1 VSQLSVPHPK
11 RVQFWP
17 IAAQYRMRAGRS
29 ALPDVAAQRRVWM
42 VWFPELELEETMLP
56 HGEWAV
62 VSSGAAPTEEQAKK
76 VIIAYHAEN
85 RD

>member
-1 VSQLSVPHPK
+1 
-11 RVQFWP
+11 
-17 IAAQYRMRAGRS
+17 
-29 ALPDVAAQRRVWM
+29 M

-62 VSSGAAPTEEQAKK
+62 VSSGAPPTEEQAKK